1 MYNSRHDL
9 VRARSFPEQWLLTE
23 PSVASH
29 SRGTKP
35 PCWRARVTALGQTKG
50 IHSNFE
56 MVISFVCLVPVLLLL
71 SSMAILY
78 HVNG

>member
-1 MYNSRHDL
+1 MFNSRRDL
-9 VRARSFPEQWLLTE
+9 VRAGQFPEQWLLTE

-29 SRGTKP
+29 SRGIKP
-35 PCWRARVTALGQTKG
+35 PCWRASVTVLGQTKG